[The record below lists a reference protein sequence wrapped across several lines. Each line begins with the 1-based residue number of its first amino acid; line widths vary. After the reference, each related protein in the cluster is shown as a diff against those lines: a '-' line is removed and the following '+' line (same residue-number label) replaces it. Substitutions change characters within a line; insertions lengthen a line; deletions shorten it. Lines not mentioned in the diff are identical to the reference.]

1 MLAPRP
7 GNVSFDNTIEM
18 MKWGLLLPGAP
29 EPRLTELT
37 RQGFR
42 SAFQAA
48 LRSLSNR
55 SIVVVGNYTNGPI
68 TAEPCRAKAR
78 PLHPRRSYFAPAK
91 AQALWALVEAPG
103 TAPGSDRLI
112 ATAIYR
118 HSRLAPAPDN
128 IRRDRRGK
136 KAAQGQEHPRFGAHL
151 GGGRQVSSHVETGEQ
166 RRRLSRTADHAGH
179 SVFAVWTD
187 QIVRARGAKCRAFSR
202 ANAYPRAKCMRMRIA
217 AQMQHSKR
225 SLILTFLSLFGVTVA
240 PMSSLMEKRYFRS
253 PKSIC

>member
-128 IRRDRRGK
+128 IRRDSRGK

-166 RRRLSRTADHAGH
+166 RRRLSRTAD
-179 SVFAVWTD
+179 
-187 QIVRARGAKCRAFSR
+187 QRAIQC
-202 ANAYPRAKCMRMRIA
+202 
-217 AQMQHSKR
+217 
-225 SLILTFLSLFGVTVA
+225 SLFGRIKSSEREAQNVA
-240 PMSSLMEKRYFRS
+240 RSLAPTLIHARNACACASLRKC
-253 PKSIC
+253 SIANAA